1 MKWKCSYCGKTTHTR
16 RTCSRLKSDKEW
28 LTRAN
33 IKFRKAAVELMMTHG
48 YGPGTLLEHVVTVYG
63 EHDLISRCPVMITGV
78 DWDQINFILEYRHT
92 TGKASK
98 RMPSPLPFHVTYLK
112 ETTSWNVAKGLG
124 LITDKVLTPSDCYRV
139 GGEGKVPFRN
149 MSIASPIPSDR
160 IELCVPDG
168 FYSPEAQQDFVNSYM
183 NVNPDSFQ
191 ERLKRMRTQ
200 IKWTCFKWMD
210 YEEVEKVRHTLDR

>member
-78 DWDQINFILEYRHT
+78 DWDQIEPMNDR
-92 TGKASK
+92 
-98 RMPSPLPFHVTYLK
+98 SPP
-112 ETTSWNVAKGLG
+112 
-124 LITDKVLTPSDCYRV
+124 R
-139 GGEGKVPFRN
+139 
-149 MSIASPIPSDR
+149 
-160 IELCVPDG
+160 
-168 FYSPEAQQDFVNSYM
+168 
-183 NVNPDSFQ
+183 
-191 ERLKRMRTQ
+191 RLNLHRLQHNRLHSHHWAHPK
-200 IKWTCFKWMD
+200 
-210 YEEVEKVRHTLDR
+210 L